1 MEVVVPVG
9 VLDDD
14 LHLGVH
20 FLGGIDHKFAA
31 CISHEA
37 QTVFC
42 PALAALLL
50 GGYLVVVLQ
59 VDEEEVVEDEVVE
72 ELCRVLS
79 HLFHLLALVLTGVAV
94 GLEVGG
100 L

>member
-1 MEVVVPVG
+1 MVVPVG

-20 FLGGIDHKFAA
+20 FLGGIDHKFATS
-31 CISHEA
+31 IGHES
-37 QTVFC
+37 QTVFR

-72 ELCRVLS
+72 EFRRVFRNL
-79 HLFHLLALVLTGVAV
+79 LHLLPFHGTGITV
-94 GLEVGG
+94 GLEVGR